1 MEKTSKIEA
10 IKKVGHC
17 FFVRHPKFRGEGTLF
32 FRDGVFF
39 YLPEFSSEI
48 QMTEEEVLTIL
59 NN

>member
-1 MEKTSKIEA
+1 MEKLESL
-10 IKKVGHC
+10 KKVGHQ
-17 FFVRHPKFRGEGTLF
+17 FFVKHSKFRGEGTLF
-32 FRDGVFF
+32 FRGGEFY

>member
-1 MEKTSKIEA
+1 MEKLESL
-10 IKKVGHC
+10 KKVGHR

-32 FRDGVFF
+32 FRDGGFF

-48 QMTEEEVLTIL
+48 QMTEEEVSIIL